1 MTLFRS
7 GQMTPILNLCA
18 ALTLA
23 FAPAVALA
31 KSAPQPAKSLPKSFF
46 TGRWYEIART
56 SNVRQKDCEAPTY
69 EFKAK
74 TGDSAPFVLTCR
86 KGSPVG
92 KAETLN
98 VSIKLPTD
106 AAGNKFRVSALGGV
120 LSTEYWVLDRAED
133 MSWAIMATAGGG
145 YVWLLARQPGM
156 DAAAKAHAL
165 ARVKALGYDMSKI
178 EQPKQS

>member
-1 MTLFRS
+1 MKS
-7 GQMTPILNLCA
+7 VVVLCA
-18 ALTLA
+18 AAAVVL
-23 FAPAVALA
+23 APAVVAA
-31 KSAPQPAKSLPKSFF
+31 KSAPQPAKSLPRSFF

-69 EFKAK
+69 DFKPK

-86 KGSPVG
+86 KGSPAG

-133 MSWAIMATAGGG
+133 MSWAIMATSGGG

-156 DAAAKAHAL
+156 DAAAKAQAL
-165 ARVKALGYDMSKI
+165 SRVKALGYDMSKI
-178 EQPKQS
+178 EQPKQG